1 MGTNRANPAAMIL
14 SATMM
19 LRHLGWVFFF
29 TNTIMP
35 SDLTLPTRL
44 DSMADSIASSTL
56 GVINNGQIRTADM
69 GGKWPSQVFLHRI
82 TVVPGTAS
90 TSDFTA
96 EVIKN
101 L

>member
-1 MGTNRANPAAMIL
+1 
-14 SATMM
+14 
-19 LRHLGWVFFF
+19 
-29 TNTIMP
+29 
-35 SDLTLPTRL
+35 
-44 DSMADSIASSTL
+44 MADSIASSTL